1 MHTMHRTIITLSVA
15 LMGLASCGQQ
25 PAGSAT
31 TADQNETY
39 PIMKSDNEWKQ
50 ELTDEQYRILREKG
64 TERAFTGEY
73 WDNHETGMYLCAAC
87 GQELFGS
94 DTKFESG
101 TGWPSFFRPVDNAA
115 VEEVHDSSHGMVRT
129 EVVCS
134 RCGGHLGHVFP
145 DGPEPTGLRYC
156 LNSASLQFEKKD
168 P

>member
-101 TGWPSFFRPVDNAA
+101 RWTTPPWRRCATAATAWCAPRWSAAAAAGTWATCSPMGPSPPACA
-115 VEEVHDSSHGMVRT
+115 T
-129 EVVCS
+129 
-134 RCGGHLGHVFP
+134 
-145 DGPEPTGLRYC
+145 
-156 LNSASLQFEKKD
+156 A
-168 P
+168 